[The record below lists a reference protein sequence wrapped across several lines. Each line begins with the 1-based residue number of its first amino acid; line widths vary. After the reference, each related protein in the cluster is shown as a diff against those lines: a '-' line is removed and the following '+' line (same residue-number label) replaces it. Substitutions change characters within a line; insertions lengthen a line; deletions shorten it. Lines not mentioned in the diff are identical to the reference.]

1 MFDTHGFFIARL
13 RPLQQALTATLNSQ
27 HISPRIKIYAHTH
40 NHSHSMSQI
49 PSFTALDTIT
59 HSRRRNAELTL
70 AYERQKDKISALAP
84 YLETPDQQEEYKAKY
99 VDLCLR
105 LRKVQER
112 DNVDRQDMRTV
123 LEGMTWEQIRDWILR
138 SEAYGGESM
147 Y

>member
-1 MFDTHGFFIARL
+1 
-13 RPLQQALTATLNSQ
+13 
-27 HISPRIKIYAHTH
+27 
-40 NHSHSMSQI
+40 MSQI
-49 PSFTALDTIT
+49 PSFTALDTIA

-84 YLETPDQQEEYKAKY
+84 YLETPDQQEEYEAKY